1 MDKIS
6 IITICYNC
14 KDQLL
19 NTIGSVI
26 RQDYPLVEYIII
38 DGGSTDGTEEA
49 LSPYR
54 DRIST
59 FISERDNGIYDALN
73 KGIGMATGEWILCL
87 NAGDC
92 LVHEKILSNVLS
104 SDRPDGVSA
113 FYSDCL
119 VVHTDKHIS
128 MVVMD
133 RAQGKVHHQNVIYRR
148 TLHTTYG
155 MYLDR
160 KPYIISDLIFLL
172 AIPES
177 QYFKVS
183 EPIAYSQEGG
193 ISCGLWSGEQAIGLQ
208 VAYGMTPFPRAIIQ
222 YLNLYYHTQK
232 GQIIKYI
239 KQVYGRRK

>member
-14 KDQLL
+14 KNQLL
-19 NTIGSVI
+19 DTVDSVI

-38 DGGSTDGTEEA
+38 DGGSTDGTQDA

-73 KGIGMATGEWILCL
+73 KGISMATGEWILCL

-92 LVHEKILSNVLS
+92 LVHEKTLSDILST
-104 SDRPDGVSA
+104 DRPDSISA
-113 FYSDCL
+113 LYSDCL
-119 VVHTDKHIS
+119 VVHADKRIS
-128 MVVMD
+128 TALMD
-133 RAQGKVHHQNVIYRR
+133 ITQGKVHHQNVIYRR
-148 TLHTTYG
+148 TLHATYG
-155 MYLDR
+155 MYLNR

-172 AIPES
+172 AIPAS

-208 VAYGMTPFPRAIIQ
+208 VAYGMNSFPRAIAQ
-222 YLNLYYHTQK
+222 YLSLYYHTRK
-232 GQIIKYI
+232 GQIIKQI
-239 KQVYGRRK
+239 KQVYGRKK